1 VTTELSRRQ
10 RLTIGALLMA
20 LGAGVSLAIHFQ
32 PQQLRAPAWVAYA
45 AAGSFALAG
54 AALIAG
60 AYEAKRLVSWLGVL
74 VVAALMTP
82 ALWVAFGAGGRE
94 CGFSLGFVS
103 GVAPDLFCRIGFGLG
118 ALLGLFILVLIIRQA
133 LTPWR

>member
-10 RLTIGALLMA
+10 RLTIGALLIA
-20 LGAGVSLAIHFQ
+20 VGAGISLAIHFH

-45 AAGSFALAG
+45 AAGSFALVG

-60 AYEAKRLVSWLGVL
+60 AYEAKKLVSWLGVL
-74 VVAALMTP
+74 IVSALLVP
-82 ALWVAFGAGGRE
+82 FLWVALGPGARE
-94 CGFSLGFVS
+94 CGFSLGFIS
-103 GVAPDLFCRIGFGLG
+103 GAAPELLCRIGFGLG

-133 LTPWR
+133 LQPWR